1 MNLAWDDRR
10 TRKFVTNVGLITTD
24 GPYGPNIM
32 AAEWTH
38 HISYAPCLIAVNI
51 RPDDATHANI
61 LNSSEFGANLC
72 ASDQSV
78 ISNIAGGSTGKEVDK
93 MSVLK
98 ELGAVF
104 YRAKRINVLMLEGAA
119 MNAECKLLK
128 AVEFGDHTM
137 FVGEV
142 LEISAPDKSPLVHHD
157 GKNWQIGERALKP
170 PSTALEEIDRLV
182 RKYTRSTPQR

>member
-51 RPDDATHANI
+51 APDDATHTNI

-78 ISNIAGGSTGKEVDK
+78 ISSIAGGSTGKGVDK
-93 MSVLK
+93 MSVLR
-98 ELGAVF
+98 ELGVAF
-104 YRAKRINVLMLEGAA
+104 YRAKRIDVLMLEGAA

-128 AVEFGDHTM
+128 AVELGDHTM

-142 LEISAPDKSPLVHHD
+142 LEISALDKSPLVHHD
-157 GKNWQIGERALKP
+157 GRNWQIGERVLKP
-170 PSTALEEIDRLV
+170 PSTALEEIDKLV
-182 RKYTRSTPQR
+182 RKYTRSMPRR